1 MTRYSNANYQEAY
14 YGDNSSKLTNS
25 VEPLYSVATSYS
37 SVSLTWAAPKGANT
51 EFTALRLVRN
61 QDAYPET
68 EEDGAIIW
76 SWAGEVSLA
85 TSFEDGV
92 QYETIPLSAGRYVYY
107 TMWLQKMDSSW
118 AEAGSSFTLLPK
130 AHGTIGKPG
139 EQLLTTHD
147 KFVDLLP
154 RMYTST
160 SQSPLDEVDPNSTLY
175 MFLSAM
181 SFTMDEQ
188 LTFIDLLLPD
198 ASGRYSNPGLLV
210 AQADQFGITQST
222 SQVSKSEKRM
232 VREALYTYSRK
243 GTLKSLSTLV
253 ESVTGFAPTITLSPN
268 LMLTNQDS
276 TFNGST
282 GSWLAI
288 GDCVVSSTNTIYPPT
303 AEALAIDMNYTG
315 KVVVTTAGA
324 KIVNGEFS
332 PTHYGVPV
340 SPSTEY
346 TFSGYVQ
353 KSATSGNVTFD
364 IKWHD
369 FNGVVIST
377 SAGTASS
384 ATTSW
389 SKKSVTATSPANAV
403 YASIS
408 ITFAATGTYYLDMLQ
423 VAVST
428 VTDFNEA
435 RGVRIFLNPK
445 KYNYLENPSFYPT
458 VDTDDTD
465 WVLNGAAPA
474 SGNFVT
480 PTTLEGIYD
489 GSHMFE
495 FVTSGS
501 LANTVTSHSDPNMP
515 AGFYT
520 FSIYAKCAS
529 GTEDF
534 DMTIAAVT
542 TSDVEIISKTSRIT
556 VTSTWTRFQVSLDA
570 NDVIGNFKF
579 LVGLY
584 GTDTVNGTTIN
595 LDAAQLEPSYSATD
609 YFDGNIATAGAVWGG
624 TADDSVSYLY
634 PGKNVKIPRLVREVY
649 DSLPIN
655 TPYSIELY
663 GSEPAIGFTK

>member
-1 MTRYSNANYQEAY
+1 LTRYSNANYQEAY

-37 SVSLTWAAPKGANT
+37 SVSLSWSSPKGANT
-51 EFTALRLVRN
+51 EFIALRLVRN

-76 SWAGEVSLA
+76 SWRGEVSLD

-92 QYETIPLSAGRYVYY
+92 QYNEIPLSAGRYVYY

-118 AEAGSSFTLLPK
+118 AEAGTSFTLLPK
-130 AHGTIGKPG
+130 AHGTAGAPG

-147 KFVDLLP
+147 KFMDLLP
-154 RMYTST
+154 RMYTSA
-160 SQSPLDEVDPNSTLY
+160 SQSPLDEVDTDSTLY
-175 MFLSAM
+175 KFLSAM
-181 SFTMDEQ
+181 SFTMDEH

-268 LMLTNQDS
+268 LILTNQDS
-276 TFNGST
+276 TFHGST
-282 GSWLAI
+282 GSWLAV
-288 GDCVVSSTNTIYPPT
+288 GDCVISHTNTVYPPT
-303 AEALAIDMNYTG
+303 SESLAIDMNYTG
-315 KVVVTTAGA
+315 KVVVATAGA

-340 SPSTEY
+340 QPETEY
-346 TFSGYVQ
+346 SFTGYVQ
-353 KSATSGNVTFD
+353 KSATSGNVTLA

-369 FNGVVIST
+369 FNGAVIST

-389 SKKSVTATSPANAV
+389 SKKTVTATSPVGAV

-408 ITFAATGTYYLDMLQ
+408 ITFAAAGTYYLDMLQ
-423 VAVST
+423 LAVSS
-428 VTDFNEA
+428 VLEFNEA

-445 KYNYLENPSFYPT
+445 KSNYLENPSFFPT

-465 WVLNGAAPA
+465 WMLNGVAPV

-480 PTTLEGIYD
+480 PTTLTGIYD
-489 GSHMFE
+489 GSHMLE
-495 FVTSGS
+495 FTIPNS
-501 LANTVTSHSDPNMP
+501 LTSHSEPGMQP
-515 AGFYT
+515 AFYT
-520 FSIYAKCAS
+520 FSIYAKAS
-529 GTEDF
+529 GPRPFAVTLSALDATTAAVLATKTE
-534 DMTIAAVT
+534 TVTVT
-542 TSDVEIISKTSRIT
+542 TSWERYQ
-556 VTSTWTRFQVSLDA
+556 VTLDA
-570 NDVIGNFKF
+570 SSVPAGFKMSVEF
-579 LVGLY
+579 NN
-584 GTDTVNGTTIN
+584 TWSSSATIN
-595 LDAAQLEPSYSATD
+595 VDAAQLEQSYSATD
-609 YFDGNIATAGAVWGG
+609 YFDGNIATAGAVWEGLE
-624 TADDSVSYLY
+624 DDSPSHLY
-634 PGKNVKIPRLVREVY
+634 PGKTVKIPRLVREVY
-649 DSLPIN
+649 NSLPIN